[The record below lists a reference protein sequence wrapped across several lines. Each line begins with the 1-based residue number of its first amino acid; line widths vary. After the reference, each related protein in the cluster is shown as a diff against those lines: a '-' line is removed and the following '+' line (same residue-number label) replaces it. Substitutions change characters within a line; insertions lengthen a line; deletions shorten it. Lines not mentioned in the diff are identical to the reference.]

1 MQGLTVKA
9 ASQVQVPLVEAD
21 NSMLPPHVPT
31 LQVVPP
37 HPREVGVPLFKAFQS
52 SVAADPEHIFPIE
65 SLDPLILIEE

>member
-1 MQGLTVKA
+1 MQGLTVNA
-9 ASQVQVPLVEAD
+9 ASQPQMLLVEVD
-21 NSMLPPHVPT
+21 NSMPLPHVPT

-37 HPREVGVPLFKAFQS
+37 HFKEVGVPLFKELQS

>member
-1 MQGLTVKA
+1 MPA
-9 ASQVQVPLVEAD
+9 
-21 NSMLPPHVPT
+21 HVPT

-37 HPREVGVPLFKAFQS
+37 HTKEVGVPLFKALQS